1 MANFKTHVSFSSAAG
16 VVYGTGVWL
25 LGVPAPTSAVAG
37 GICAMSGMFPDIDSK
52 TSRALQE
59 TLCLLS
65 GLLCMLVLTRLKEF
79 ELNGDLILVIG
90 VATFVLTKY
99 LIGEVVTH
107 STVHRGMI
115 HSIPAA
121 LVGGELAFLLSSG
134 PTGYRAIKAIG
145 LVIGFLSHLLLDE
158 IYSVDVRGIRLKKS
172 FGTALKFVSTEK
184 PMHTAFAYLLLFGFG
199 YLALNE
205 QTWGLKFASE
215 AERIAGAG
223 VKALEKYS
231 HEAYSNTTAQQD
243 HEWEQTYQWFL
254 AASTFIHTGTSSAKP
269 EIEEENEIAIEE
281 RPSSVARKSFSREPV
296 SRNAY
301 TATDPYQPS
310 TNTPWGS
317 VPSPRNTSGPA
328 FKGSIFKSR
337 PDSPTHRP

>member
-1 MANFKTHVSFSSAAG
+1 MADFKTHVSFSTAAG

-37 GICAMSGMFPDIDSK
+37 GVCAMSGMFPDIDSK

-59 TLCLLS
+59 TLYLLS
-65 GLLCMLVLTRLKEF
+65 GLLCMLVLTRLKDF

-90 VATFVLTKY
+90 VATFVLTKF
-99 LIGEVVTH
+99 LVGEVVTH
-107 STVHRGMI
+107 STAHRGMV

-121 LVGGELAFLLSSG
+121 LVGGEIAFLLSSG

-172 FGTALKFVSTEK
+172 FGTALKFVSLEK
-184 PMHTAFAYLLLFGFG
+184 PKHTAFVYLLLFGFG
-199 YLALNE
+199 FLALHE
-205 QTWGLKFASE
+205 QTWGLKFTSE
-215 AERIAGAG
+215 AERLAGAG

-231 HEAYSNTTAQQD
+231 SEVYSNSTAQQD

-254 AASTFIHTGTSSAKP
+254 AASTFLQAVPSPAKP
-269 EIEEENEIAIEE
+269 EIEESDAIDE
-281 RPSSVARKSFSREPV
+281 RPSPAARKSFSREPV

-301 TATDPYQPS
+301 SATGPYQPA
-310 TNTPWGS
+310 TNSPSWGS
-317 VPSPRNTSGPA
+317 VPSPRNGSGTA
-328 FKGSIFKSR
+328 IKGSIFKSR
-337 PDSPTHRP
+337 PDSPTHDAR